1 VEKSDCPECD
11 GRGWVKDF
19 PGDTHGSICPKCHG
33 GPEVEGFLTGPTGKR
48 SLRKGKSGKE
58 G

>member
-19 PGDTHGSICPKCHG
+19 PGDTHGSICPVCHG
-33 GPEVEGFLTGPTGKR
+33 GPEVEGFLTGPSCKR
-48 SLRKGKSGKE
+48 DLRKDKSG
-58 G
+58 